1 MDTRMCRV
9 ITFNILL
16 NPSTNQHVLLIIDP
30 VHQKAL
36 ENPLQKYFS
45 HCLVNDIFHNSQL
58 NKN

>member
-45 HCLVNDIFHNSQL
+45 HCLV
-58 NKN
+58 K

>member
-16 NPSTNQHVLLIIDP
+16 NPSTNENVLLIIDP

-36 ENPLQKYFS
+36 ENPLQKICS
-45 HCLVNDIFHNSQL
+45 HRLV
-58 NKN
+58 K